1 MAANAANDK
10 LGTVVD
16 TGFTTSWDWKSNY
29 VSTLGDV
36 NSTEGLERFSQF
48 SATPDTTILFAGP
61 ARYTGLGDSTSV
73 LIPIGL
79 TDGLQFSSNAQL
91 ARLYEIGSNR
101 AFFTRGKTISAIT
114 FSKMLADQQN
124 ILNALSAAAYRP
136 LLNADGFKAPGAVSP
151 NPSIMMNLDSEF
163 FAVPFGILLVFKT
176 RGGGTGTGK
185 ILSALYLE
193 YCMFENYS
201 FSIAATAPV
210 IAEGIS
216 IQFDRPVPVSFTN

>member
-1 MAANAANDK
+1 MTSATAQNDL
-10 LGTVVD
+10 LGTVSD
-16 TGFTTSWDWKSNY
+16 TGFTTAWDWKQEY
-29 VSTLGDV
+29 VTKLTGPS
-36 NSTEGLERFSQF
+36 EGLERFSQF
-48 SATPDTTILFAGP
+48 SATPDTTLLFAGP
-61 ARYTGLGDSTSV
+61 ARYNGLSGATTD

-79 TDGLQFSSNAQL
+79 TDGLQFSANAQL

-114 FSKMLADQQN
+114 FSKMLADQGN
-124 ILNALSAAAYRP
+124 ILQALSNSAYRP
-136 LLNADGFKAPGAVSP
+136 IVNSSGQATPGADSP
-151 NPSIMMNLDSEF
+151 NPAIMMNLDSEYF
-163 FAVPFGILLVFKT
+163 NIPFGMLLVFKT
-176 RGGGTGTGK
+176 RGGGTGTGR

-216 IQFDRPVPVSFTN
+216 IQFDRPVPCSFSN